1 MAVDDTGEADN
12 TGESTKR
19 QRSSRGRRTVM
30 KLSMSP
36 GNPDAVLVTQALQ
49 EIPKGQQSAVLLS
62 WAAAYLRGEA
72 RLAEKTPEEDPIDV
86 EALEDLFA
94 AL

>member
-1 MAVDDTGEADN
+1 MEENDTGE
-12 TGESTKR
+12 SKKR

-36 GNPDAVLVTQALQ
+36 GNPDAVLVAQALQ

-72 RLAEKTPEEDPIDV
+72 RLAEEKPEEELIDV
-86 EALEDLFA
+86 EALADLFA

>member
-1 MAVDDTGEADN
+1 MEADDTGEPR
-12 TGESTKR
+12 KR
-19 QRSSRGRRTVM
+19 QRSSKGRRTVM

-36 GNPDAVLVTQALQ
+36 SNPDAVLVIEALQ
-49 EIPKGQQSAVLLS
+49 EIPKGQQSTVLLR

-72 RLAEKTPEEDPIDV
+72 RLAEETPEELIDV
-86 EALEDLFA
+86 QALEELFA